1 MLKSSPLTL
10 VLLLTSVLLTSACSR
25 HSIYETAI
33 DWERSGAGL
42 EASTINV
49 GELDIAY
56 LHNRKTNNGDT
67 VVLVH
72 GFAANKD
79 NWTRMAGK
87 LTDEFNVYAI
97 DLPGH
102 GDSSKPM
109 DLGYRLEQQVSHL
122 ARILKALNIETM
134 HMMGNSMGGAITALY
149 AATYPEQIKTAVLFN
164 PAGILEYH
172 NELTELVLAGD
183 NPLIPTQSGDFE
195 RLVDFAMEE
204 KPFIPWPILGVMEEK
219 AIANQ
224 DINKVIFADIREAGL
239 NSDFRDAI
247 KHIEDPVLI
256 VWGKEDRVLDYRNG
270 ALFKQDIPGARLT
283 ILEGIGHAPMIETP
297 EESAQLFLDFSR
309 PYRLENDKD
318 QMATR

>member
-1 MLKSSPLTL
+1 M
-10 VLLLTSVLLTSACSR
+10 
-25 HSIYETAI
+25 
-33 DWERSGAGL
+33 
-42 EASTINV
+42 
-49 GELDIAY
+49 
-56 LHNRKTNNGDT
+56 
-67 VVLVH
+67 
-72 GFAANKD
+72 
-79 NWTRMAGK
+79 
-87 LTDEFNVYAI
+87 
-97 DLPGH
+97 
-102 GDSSKPM
+102 
-109 DLGYRLEQQVSHL
+109 
-122 ARILKALNIETM
+122 
-134 HMMGNSMGGAITALY
+134 
-149 AATYPEQIKTAVLFN
+149 
-164 PAGILEYH
+164 
-172 NELTELVLAGD
+172 LAGE
-183 NPLIPTQSGDFE
+183 NPLIPTQPGDFE